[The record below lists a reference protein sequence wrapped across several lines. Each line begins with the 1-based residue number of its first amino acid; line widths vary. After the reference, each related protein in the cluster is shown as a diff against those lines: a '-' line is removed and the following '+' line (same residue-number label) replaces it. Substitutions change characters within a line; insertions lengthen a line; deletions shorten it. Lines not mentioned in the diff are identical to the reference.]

1 MRCNPCIGVSSFR
14 YHIFQ
19 KFWNLILSA
28 LGLIPFFRQ
37 AGGCEKNTHLTYLKI
52 LEVSELRVCCSRLPV
67 PRPPLNFLTIF
78 FGFQRPNAVCR
89 YVRIMTFRTIIGP
102 FSKCCLRVSV
112 DPFVPLLPTP
122 FSIQLSALAHTICWP
137 YLFPLGI
144 CSLTLYH
151 RKLVASSNLLIL
163 FPHITVYPFIIFYKN
178 NKPIN
183 RYGTSLRFVSHDHHG
198 AASSRCTMP
207 DALSGAKYESVGE
220 CTGAFILVSA
230 RAAALENRM
239 PASFRRHPLFSP
251 RVFPSP
257 SRIFAMNVSTLG
269 FPPCHIPVARCNKL
283 VIPLL

>member
-1 MRCNPCIGVSSFR
+1 M
-14 YHIFQ
+14 
-19 KFWNLILSA
+19 
-28 LGLIPFFRQ
+28 
-37 AGGCEKNTHLTYLKI
+37 
-52 LEVSELRVCCSRLPV
+52 
-67 PRPPLNFLTIF
+67 
-78 FGFQRPNAVCR
+78 
-89 YVRIMTFRTIIGP
+89 
-102 FSKCCLRVSV
+102 
-112 DPFVPLLPTP
+112 DPFVPLLPTR

-144 CSLTLYH
+144 CPLTLYH

-163 FPHITVYPFIIFYKN
+163 FPHITVYPFIIFFKN

-251 RVFPSP
+251 GGLSDPFTNLRNELFNAWFSALPYPGIVIQQIGHTASIMIKN
-257 SRIFAMNVSTLG
+257 SRAAQNEQPG
-269 FPPCHIPVARCNKL
+269 
-283 VIPLL
+283 